1 MSAHPLP
8 PIPGAE
14 ESEVLVDAYRSGQV
28 TLEELDDAQVA
39 DLATA
44 GDCQIREDAV
54 DVLLARL
61 VDVRGCFDALSA
73 VVAGRGSRA

>member
-14 ESEVLVDAYRSGQV
+14 ESEVLVDAYRSEV